1 MNIKKS
7 VIGMLLL
14 LGGPSA
20 SWAQTDHRFEV
31 MQNLDVFNSIYKQLD
46 MLYVDTLDPK
56 MTIGA
61 GINAMLKS
69 LDPYTE
75 YYPAEK
81 KSDFKMMVTGKYAG
95 IGSLIRYNFA
105 LKNVVI
111 EEPYAN
117 MPAAEAG
124 LKKGDVILA
133 IDNLSMEGK
142 DNAYVSDHLRGDAGS
157 TFIIKIRRPS
167 TGKIMKLKITR
178 KSIQLPS
185 VPYYGMQTTDG
196 IGYIGLTQFTE
207 GCAQQVRR
215 AFIDLRNQGM
225 KKLVFDLRG
234 NGGGLEQEAVS
245 IVNMFVPKGKLIV
258 SNRGRLQRVNNDY
271 KTTVEPLDTIMPIVV
286 LVNGESA
293 SSSEITSGSLQDLDR
308 AVVMGTRTYGKGLVQ
323 MTMPMPYGGSLKLT
337 TNKYYIPSGRCIQAT
352 NYKHSNGGYTEH
364 VPDSLTKIFY
374 TAGGRIV
381 RDGGGITPDVE
392 IKPDTLS
399 NIAVSLLNS
408 NPYMT
413 RDSNEVMLNFVID
426 YVAKHPTIAPAK
438 DFELSEADYANF
450 VDRVVKSGYSYARD
464 SEKYVKNLEKL
475 AQFEGYYEDAKP
487 EFEALKKKLSPSIV
501 KDLARNKEELK
512 DILAKEIIP
521 SYYFQAGTV
530 AYSLKDDKEFNE
542 AVKLLNDP
550 ARYHKILH
558 P

>member
-1 MNIKKS
+1 MNITNCIMNIKKS

-178 KSIQLPS
+178 RSEEHTSELQS
-185 VPYYGMQTTDG
+185 RQY
-196 IGYIGLTQFTE
+196 
-207 GCAQQVRR
+207 
-215 AFIDLRNQGM
+215 
-225 KKLVFDLRG
+225 LVCRLL
-234 NGGGLEQEAVS
+234 LEK
-245 IVNMFVPKGKLIV
+245 NK
-258 SNRGRLQRVNNDY
+258 N
-271 KTTVEPLDTIMPIVV
+271 KT
-286 LVNGESA
+286 
-293 SSSEITSGSLQDLDR
+293 
-308 AVVMGTRTYGKGLVQ
+308 
-323 MTMPMPYGGSLKLT
+323 LT
-337 TNKYYIPSGRCIQAT
+337 TSKDRSR
-352 NYKHSNGGYTEH
+352 
-364 VPDSLTKIFY
+364 
-374 TAGGRIV
+374 R
-381 RDGGGITPDVE
+381 
-392 IKPDTLS
+392 LS
-399 NIAVSLLNS
+399 NCPPLCASREVFNSAWRVAGIISPAV
-408 NPYMT
+408 
-413 RDSNEVMLNFVID
+413 I
-426 YVAKHPTIAPAK
+426 
-438 DFELSEADYANF
+438 
-450 VDRVVKSGYSYARD
+450 
-464 SEKYVKNLEKL
+464 
-475 AQFEGYYEDAKP
+475 
-487 EFEALKKKLSPSIV
+487 
-501 KDLARNKEELK
+501 
-512 DILAKEIIP
+512 
-521 SYYFQAGTV
+521 
-530 AYSLKDDKEFNE
+530 
-542 AVKLLNDP
+542 
-550 ARYHKILH
+550 
-558 P
+558 